1 MTQIIPTDKYGNVY
15 YGPTTFAEAQEQI
28 DDGRPVEEMID
39 MLRDAGYTGV
49 ANRIAK
55 FHETGFR

>member
-1 MTQIIPTDKYGNVY
+1 MSMTQILPTDKFGSVY

-28 DDGRPVEEMID
+28 NDGRPAQEMVE

-49 ANRIAK
+49 ADRIAK
-55 FHETGFR
+55 YHDL

>member
-1 MTQIIPTDKYGNVY
+1 MTRIIPTDKYGNVY

-39 MLRDAGYTGV
+39 MLRDA
-49 ANRIAK
+49 
-55 FHETGFR
+55 